1 MKSQRPTPTGLSK
14 VLTIHSCFTVI
25 SYCRTR
31 ERCSDKP
38 PRDHPLVFELV
49 FLTVTFYVPSIDYL
63 YKLTNLPR
71 VYVYGVQGKKKKK
84 EIKEEKKRL
93 EISERKKKK
102 RERRKGSWGQI
113 WWSYEGKLLIIEN

>member
-1 MKSQRPTPTGLSK
+1 MESQRPTPTGLSK

-25 SYCRTR
+25 SYCRIR
-31 ERCSDKP
+31 ERCSDKPPRDHP

-102 RERRKGSWGQI
+102 EREKKGFVGSNLV
-113 WWSYEGKLLIIEN
+113 EL